1 MRNTLVDLTKPAPVH
16 PVFGRAI
23 GWRTARPGEV
33 GAQPIW
39 KQAGG
44 ADDDGGDGTGDGD
57 GGDGDGS
64 GDGDADQDKDGKANT
79 DKDKGDGDK
88 VVPQSKYDQIKKQLS
103 EADKKKSAAE
113 RELQKIKDKDK
124 PEVERVQGELATAV
138 KERDELQTNFTG
150 LARKYAFVS
159 TSNDLGIQWVN
170 TRTALRVA
178 ELDDL
183 EISSD
188 GTVEGIEGVLKQL
201 AKDHPYLVKPKESD
215 DGDGKKDEKKPPVK
229 SGSAG
234 VGSKKNGK
242 APEGQ
247 LSDEELRKKF
257 PSLRI

>member
-39 KQAGG
+39 TQAGG
-44 ADDDGGDGTGDGD
+44 ADDDGGDGTGDDEGAE
-57 GGDGDGS
+57 GDGS
-64 GDGDADQDKDGKANT
+64 GDDADGDQDDKKA
-79 DKDKGDGDK
+79 KGSKEKPEDDK
-88 VVPQSKYDQIKKQLS
+88 VVPQAKYDQIKKQLS

-124 PEVERVQGELATAV
+124 PEAERVQGELVTV
-138 KERDELQTNFTG
+138 TKERDAVQTNFTA

-159 TSNDLGIQWVN
+159 VSNDLDIQWVN

-183 EISSD
+183 EISED
-188 GTVEGIEGVLKQL
+188 GTVEGIEGVLKAL
-201 AKDHPYLVKPKESD
+201 AKDHPYLVKPKATDED
-215 DGDGKKDEKKPPVK
+215 DGDKKDKKPPVK

-234 VGSKKNGK
+234 AGSKKNGK

-247 LSDEELRKKF
+247 LSDEELRKQF
-257 PSLRI
+257 PALRI